1 MRAKD
6 FIKEAPLS
14 DYKPIGDFTRTGPF
28 TGSDKRL
35 VATPK
40 SELKTQQFFERTP
53 YDFRLFFS
61 NIPGTGKYSEHGP
74 MSHNQIKEVFKDYA
88 NEIINGSENAITVVF
103 VGNKGDA
110 KVVMTPWIMAH
121 RLGHAIAREYATGSA
136 GSSDAAAWHAAEKHF
151 FENINNILKDYYSK
165 HTGTKGFTFELSP
178 EYNALFNAIGTQR
191 SSRQNL
197 IKRPYEFLYE
207 LFAQYLGTGHVKMN
221 PLPISLDYGRKAWGK
236 STKVLQVKPEY
247 RDQADLTRV
256 TDVLG
261 YDMELMFSDVLS
273 NAEGKIFVM

>member
-6 FIKEAPLS
+6 FVKEAPLS

-35 VATPK
+35 VATPG
-40 SELKTQQFFERTP
+40 SELKTQQFFEKTP

-61 NIPGTGKYSEHGP
+61 NIPGTGKYSEYGT
-74 MSHNQIKEVFKDYA
+74 MSHDQIKEVFKDHA

-121 RLGHAIAREYATGSA
+121 RLGHAINRDSYRQGGTSA
-136 GSSDAAAWHAAEKHF
+136 WDEAEKHF
-151 FENINNILKDYYSK
+151 FAAINNILKDYYGKNVS
-165 HTGTKGFTFELSP
+165 TKYINFEWTP

-197 IKRPYEFLYE
+197 IKRPYEFFYE

-236 STKVLQVKPEY
+236 STQGLRVKPEY
-247 RDQADLTRV
+247 SNQADLARV